1 MDRSETDEMGT
12 QALAGADA
20 AASGYVIDIARIME
34 SLPHRYP
41 FLMLDRMID
50 VVLGKSAIGIKNVT
64 IGEPYFQG
72 HFPHVPMLPGVLVI
86 ETMAQTSG
94 VLVTETLGG
103 PEAGP
108 FGVFFMSIEGAK
120 FRRPVGPGD
129 QLHLHVSINRHRG
142 TVWRFDGVARVAGR
156 VVAEATW
163 TAMVTDRAKQTL

>member
-1 MDRSETDEMGT
+1 MDESDNSSPV
-12 QALAGADA
+12 APASDA
-20 AASGYVIDIARIME
+20 AGEAKGYTVDILRIMA

-50 VVLGKSAIGIKNVT
+50 VVHGKSAIGIKNVT
-64 IGEPYFQG
+64 ANEPHFQG
-72 HFPHVPMLPGVLVI
+72 HFPHLPLLPGVLVI
-86 ETMAQTSG
+86 EAMCQTSG
-94 VLVTETLGG
+94 MLVTETLGG

-142 TVWRFDGVARVAGR
+142 TVWRFDGVARVQGR